1 MRASPLCWLLVLA
14 ASLTLAGNAGAGK
27 VKVWHHNK
35 PGDHDKAQLKNV
47 VLSDTGILRL
57 SHRLRPLAVLDATH
71 VWAVAEDGAGNLYAG
86 TGDEG
91 KVYKIA
97 PDGKTT
103 VAHAATGSQVLS
115 LVVDARG
122 ETVYA
127 GTGPEAQVVRID
139 RRGAKV
145 LCELR
150 ASYVWALAVDPKGGN
165 LYAATGP
172 HGKVYRVTPEG
183 KASVFYDTK
192 QDHVLCLAVGPN
204 GTVYAGTDR
213 TGRVYRIDGKGKGFV
228 LYQAPQSEV
237 RTLILADD
245 ALYVGTSGTKRR
257 SPGGASGSAGGATAR
272 LVKQSAAAHA
282 AALKEAEK
290 EARGAGEGK
299 ASDKAPAK
307 GKEPAKGA
315 PAAAPSTPATGE
327 NSVYRIGL
335 DGAVREVMRHKVLV
349 LSLLRDGKRFYV
361 GTGMSGQLFEV
372 DEATRERSEIA
383 RLDNGQVLGL
393 LRRKD
398 GAVVVAAG
406 DPGKLYAL
414 EDAHV
419 ARGTVVSEVLDA
431 KLVSRWGSLRWR
443 ARTPGKTA
451 VSVAVRSGNVLEP
464 DETWSAWSD
473 EQGDG
478 DEATIAAPAAR
489 FLQYRV
495 TLTTDDPAVTPSLD
509 ALTIRYATTNQAP
522 EVTKVEV
529 PDVNAMNLDCAKKLK
544 LKWSATDANEDELR
558 YRLYVKKDGWDRWVQ
573 LEEEHERTDY
583 EWDTT
588 TTPSGVY
595 RLRVVASDHVDNPEK
610 EALTGARVSEPFVVC
625 HTPPEVTVKTAG
637 TEGGRVAVE
646 ATATSPLLR
655 LTAASYAINGKKWV
669 NVFPADGLF
678 DSKRET
684 FKFRTEALK
693 PGAYVLVLKVTD
705 AAGNTGTADVVFTV
719 PTPRVAKK

>member
-1 MRASPLCWLLVLA
+1 VLA
-14 ASLTLAGNAGAGK
+14 ASLSLAGNAAAGK

-35 PGDHDKAQLKNV
+35 PGDHDKAQFKGI
-47 VLSDTGILRL
+47 VLSDTGTMRL
-57 SHRLRPLAVLDATH
+57 SQRLKPLATLEATH
-71 VWAVAEDGAGNLYAG
+71 VWAVVEDRAGNLYAG

-91 KVYKIA
+91 KVYRVA

-103 VAHAATGSQVLS
+103 VVHSGESTQVLS
-115 LVVDARG
+115 LAVDSRG

-127 GTGPEAQVVRID
+127 GTGPTAQVVRID
-139 RRGAKV
+139 RHGAKV
-145 LCELR
+145 LCELH
-150 ASYVWALAVDPKGGN
+150 ASYVWALALDPKSGA
-165 LYAATGP
+165 LYAGTGP
-172 HGKVYRVTPEG
+172 HGKVYRITPEG

-192 QDHVLCLAVGPN
+192 QDHVLCLAVGPD

-237 RTLILADD
+237 RTLSLGDN

-257 SPGGASGSAGGATAR
+257 SPGGAGSTVSGATAR
-272 LVKQSAAAHA
+272 LVKQSTAAQA
-282 AALKEAEK
+282 AALKEKGEPVANDKPAARSK
-290 EARGAGEGK
+290 EATKGSP
-299 ASDKAPAK
+299 ASAPAM
-307 GKEPAKGA
+307 PA
-315 PAAAPSTPATGE
+315 SGE
-327 NSVYRIGL
+327 NSVYRIGP
-335 DGAVREVMRHKVLV
+335 DGAVREVLRHKVLV
-349 LSLLRDGKRFYV
+349 LSLLRDGKHFYV
-361 GTGMSGQLFEV
+361 GTGMAGQVFDV

-383 RLDNGQVLGL
+383 RLDHGQVLGL
-393 LRRKD
+393 LRKKD
-398 GAVVVAAG
+398 GKVVVAAG
-406 DPGKLYAL
+406 DPGKLYVL

-451 VSVAVRSGNVLEP
+451 VSMSVRSGNVLEP

-473 EQGDG
+473 EQTDG
-478 DEATIAAPAAR
+478 DEATVTAPAAR
-489 FLQYRV
+489 FLQYRI
-495 TLTTDDPAVTPSLD
+495 TLSTDDPAVTPSLD

-522 EVTKVEV
+522 EVTRVEV
-529 PDVNAMNLDCAKKLK
+529 PDLNATNLESGKKLK

-558 YRLYVKKDGWDRWVQ
+558 FRLFVKKDGWERWVQ
-573 LEEEHERTDY
+573 LEDDHDKTEY

-595 RLRVVASDHVDNPEK
+595 RLKVVASDHVDNPEK
-610 EALTGARVSEPFVVC
+610 EALTGTRVSEPFVVC
-625 HTPPEVTVKTAG
+625 HAPPAVTVKTAG
-637 TEGGRVAVE
+637 VEDGRMSIE

-655 LTAASYAINGKKWV
+655 LTAASFAVNGKKWV

-705 AAGNTGTADVVFTV
+705 AAGNTGTGDVVFTV
-719 PTPRVAKK
+719 PAAGVAKK